1 MRLGASISIG
11 EWYKHALTKSMT
23 DATILQ
29 RQEQCYMKSVGSN
42 HGIHM
47 LHLSLFMN
55 GNTKLRVQTHNKKSY
70 DRLMVALV
78 ESSFPLIYDKT
89 YPLDY
94 TISFSSFNLQTKLP
108 DEPNL
113 SKFLSMLVGLD
124 GSIVT
129 LIDDIC
135 HVLQLEKAPTI
146 EPIRVHTDRAIAY
159 VIQEQNLRKNYESI
173 WILATDYQD
182 GKKTSFE
189 ALLSLFKAISADSPY
204 YSLAQEQVASL
215 LLSAFGTEKTY
226 IEILEEAFPYVLNSK
241 NQGLIDSV
249 FDQLCGYQRISI
261 AIHNIQ
267 GELNTLLKKKK
278 KIRELNKKLQVTH
291 QPTSDDTVDTISGS
305 RIRGTFYYHREPDST
320 ASLEHSFDESASI
333 NYRSPTI

>member
-55 GNTKLRVQTHNKKSY
+55 GNTKLRVQTPNKKSY

-94 TISFSSFNLQTKLP
+94 TISFSSFNLQTKIP

-173 WILATDYQD
+173 WTLENNYQYITT
-182 GKKTSFE
+182 TSF
-189 ALLSLFKAISADSPY
+189 
-204 YSLAQEQVASL
+204 
-215 LLSAFGTEKTY
+215 
-226 IEILEEAFPYVLNSK
+226 
-241 NQGLIDSV
+241 
-249 FDQLCGYQRISI
+249 
-261 AIHNIQ
+261 
-267 GELNTLLKKKK
+267 
-278 KIRELNKKLQVTH
+278 
-291 QPTSDDTVDTISGS
+291 
-305 RIRGTFYYHREPDST
+305 
-320 ASLEHSFDESASI
+320 
-333 NYRSPTI
+333 